1 VSQWRRKALSTFPDR
16 APALTG
22 AFSIYDLLG
31 DLLFDLQAAYKDGES
46 ERIDRVWAFAG
57 WCFEPRRH
65 SSVRNAVAVSFYE
78 HIPHFGPAARDM
90 PNRVSL
96 DVFRELLP
104 AFRVTLDDQAYD
116 EFVRAF
122 LTAKGERVPKRRSR
136 RKGAA

>member
-1 VSQWRRKALSTFPDR
+1 M
-16 APALTG
+16 G

-31 DLLFDLQAAYKDGES
+31 DLLLDLQTAYNDGDS
-46 ERIDRVWAFAG
+46 ERIDRIWGFAG
-57 WCFEPRRH
+57 WCFDRKRH
-65 SSVRNAVAVSFYE
+65 RSVRNAVAVSFYE
-78 HIPHFGPAARDM
+78 HISHFGPAARDM

-104 AFRVTLDDQAYD
+104 AFRVTLDDREYD

-122 LTAKGERVPKRRSR
+122 LAAKGERVPKRRR